1 MPSLDVVSSVDLQ
14 VIDNAVNNVK
24 REIASRFDFRDV
36 KSEVTLDRKEK
47 TVHILSGDEW
57 KVKTV
62 KDMLISQ
69 CVRLKADPKSLEFG
83 PVETSS
89 TTVARM
95 EVKIKEGISRE
106 IAQKIVKSIKELKL
120 KVEPSIQQEQV
131 RVSGKKI
138 DDLQEI
144 MRLLKEQDFGIPLQF
159 VNLKR

>member
-47 TVHILSGDEW
+47 TLHILSGDEW

-83 PVETSS
+83 KIETSS
-89 TTVARM
+89 TTVAKM
-95 EVKIKEGISRE
+95 DVKIKEGISKE
-106 IAQKIVKSIKELKL
+106 IAQKMVKYIKETKL
-120 KVEPSIQQEQV
+120 KVEASIQQDQV

-138 DDLQEI
+138 DDLQEV
-144 MRLLKEQDFGIPLQF
+144 MRLFKEYDFDIPLQF

>member
-36 KSEVTLDRKEK
+36 KSELTLDRKEK
-47 TVHILSGDEW
+47 EIHVISGDEW

-62 KDMLISQ
+62 KDMLVSQ
-69 CVRLKADPKSLEFG
+69 CVRLKIDPKSLDFG
-83 PVETSS
+83 KIETSS
-89 TTVARM
+89 TTVAKM
-95 EVKIKEGISRE
+95 DVKIKEGISKE
-106 IAQKIVKSIKELKL
+106 IAQKIVKYIKELKL
-120 KVEPSIQQEQV
+120 KVEVSIQQDQV
-131 RVSGKKI
+131 RISGKKI

-144 MRLLKEQDFGIPLQF
+144 MRLLREQDFGIPLQF